1 VKGYTMNSYNFKTY
15 SELFTYITNEYQ
27 NEYFLNYLQNGEYK
41 NISVEDFKNKVV
53 CLSLALKD
61 LGLKAGDT
69 VGIFAN
75 SSPFWLIFDFAIH
88 QVGAVSVPIFANIST
103 TNLNFEIKDANIKYI
118 FVDAQDRIADIENE
132 NKDMI
137 FITHNFCIKEENFYN
152 YDEILVTGK
161 QICDQQGFT
170 PHVPGEDE
178 LFSIIYTSGNTGTP
192 KGVMLTHKNIISQL
206 QDINQLIML
215 KQNEIILSLLPLAHI
230 FERTV
235 MSYYLSRGVSIYF
248 VDEITNTA
256 NLLKVVKPTMMTAVP
271 RLLEKIFNKIKI
283 NILAK
288 PTISRAIA
296 TFAFEY
302 ALDENMDKKSLLYK
316 IYDKIVYSKFREI
329 FGSRLTKLVSGGAPL
344 PKDIC
349 QFFVNI
355 GIPIYQG
362 YGLTEFSPVIS
373 TNAPNYNVIGSSGR
387 VIPSAN
393 IKLSEENELLVKG
406 PSIMKGYLN
415 QPELTAQTIDKQ
427 GWLHTGDVASID
439 GQGYLYIKSRKKE
452 IFKTSTGEYVAAIP
466 IEQELSKNR
475 YIEFAVVIA
484 ANKKYSTALLFIDRE
499 KFLEEQKV
507 NKDLTIEEYYNNEEI
522 INDIKNH
529 IEKVN
534 KNLNEW
540 EKVVQ
545 YKIIT
550 NEISIEG
557 GELTPSMKVCRGK
570 IEQKYEDD
578 INIMY

>member
-1 VKGYTMNSYNFKTY
+1 MNSYNFKTY
-15 SELFTYITNEYQ
+15 SELFTYITTEYE

-41 NISVEDFKNKVV
+41 NISIEDFKNKVI

-61 LGLKAGDT
+61 LGIKAGDN
-69 VGIFAN
+69 VAIFAA

-132 NKDMI
+132 HEDMV
-137 FITHNFCIKEENFYN
+137 FITHNFCIKEKNFYN

-161 QICDQQGFT
+161 QICDQKGFS
-170 PHVPGEDE
+170 PHVPKEDE

-192 KGVMLTHKNIISQL
+192 KGVMLTHRNIISQL

-215 KQNEIILSLLPLAHI
+215 KQNETILSLLPLAHI

-248 VDEITNTA
+248 VDEIPNVG
-256 NLLKVVKPTMMTAVP
+256 NLLKVVKPTMLTAVP

-288 PTISRAIA
+288 PLISRIIA
-296 TFAFEY
+296 TLAFEY
-302 ALDENMDKKSLLYK
+302 ALKEDINKKSILFK
-316 IYDKIVYSKFREI
+316 IYDKVVYSKLREI
-329 FGSRLTKLVSGGAPL
+329 FGSRVTKLVSGGAPL
-344 PKDIC
+344 PKEIA

-355 GIPIYQG
+355 GVPVFQG

-373 TNAPNYNVIGSSGR
+373 TNCPSSNVIGSSGR

-393 IKLSEENELLVKG
+393 IKLSENDELLVKG

-427 GWLHTGDVASID
+427 GWLHTGDVAHID
-439 GQGYLYIKSRKKE
+439 GQGYLFIKSRKKE

-475 YIEFAVVIA
+475 YIEFAVIFA
-484 ANKKYSTALLFIDRE
+484 ANRKYTTALLFVDRE
-499 KFLEEQKV
+499 KFLEEQKI
-507 NKDLTIEEYYNNEEI
+507 NKDLTIEEYYNNDEI
-522 INDIKNH
+522 TYDIKKH
-529 IEKVN
+529 IENLN

-545 YKIIT
+545 YRIIT

-578 INIMY
+578 INSMY